1 MKYLK
6 KILFNNKKIKFN
18 IFSLY
23 KYVNYYRKPINKIV
37 NDVKLK
43 MLIGALTVKIT
54 ENINRINDLI
64 EVDKSIKKD
73 IDNNSNLINS
83 NVENISNN
91 DDKIY
96 KKCLLI
102 SSNNISI
109 YGHKKRL
116 GVIEKDI
123 KNIPLNSTEIVYIEN
138 NLSNIENTI

>member
-1 MKYLK
+1 M
-6 KILFNNKKIKFN
+6 
-18 IFSLY
+18 
-23 KYVNYYRKPINKIV
+23 NYYRKPINKIV

-54 ENINRINDLI
+54 ENINEINDLI

-83 NVENISNN
+83 NVEKISNN

-116 GVIEKDI
+116 DVIEKDI
-123 KNIPLNSTEIVYIEN
+123 KNIPLNSTEN
-138 NLSNIENTI
+138 C